1 MSYYHTHINLYLWVL
16 VKARAAAYLK
26 VMSLI
31 LSLQVMEN
39 SLPCETCLSSWFS
52 VLCSC
57 VISSTVTVWAHQK
70 SFAKVP
76 WRVKCKWS
84 VRNALFSIL
93 TYFLYGI
100 SGKKRGRD
108 NGKDKNICP
117 DTLSMQGHLS
127 KEVVHQKW
135 LEANE
140 LMSRVTC
147 FWWDKMTDLQ
157 SQVSLTSHW
166 NYISEVRGFVDVV
179 NLLFLCAHSAV
190 APCWCQGR
198 WIYFFYQ
205 RRKTEWTLSAVMGN
219 DVVTSISRTN
229 KWQKPWQKVSFC
241 WSWQP

>member
-1 MSYYHTHINLYLWVL
+1 
-16 VKARAAAYLK
+16 
-26 VMSLI
+26 MSLI

-76 WRVKCKWS
+76 WSVKCKWS

-166 NYISEVRGFVDVV
+166 NYISEVRGFADVV
-179 NLLFLCAHSAV
+179 SLLFFMCPFCCSTMLVPRTVNLFFFLTKEGKQSE
-190 APCWCQGR
+190 PCLQWWGMT
-198 WIYFFYQ
+198 W
-205 RRKTEWTLSAVMGN
+205 
-219 DVVTSISRTN
+219 
-229 KWQKPWQKVSFC
+229 
-241 WSWQP
+241 

>member
-1 MSYYHTHINLYLWVL
+1 MKL
-16 VKARAAAYLK
+16 VCPPGFL
-26 VMSLI
+26 
-31 LSLQVMEN
+31 
-39 SLPCETCLSSWFS
+39 
-52 VLCSC
+52 SC
-57 VISSTVTVWAHQK
+57 VISSAVTVWAHQK

-76 WRVKCKWS
+76 WSVKCKWS

-166 NYISEVRGFVDVV
+166 NYISEVRGFADVV
-179 NLLFLCAHSAV
+179 SLLFFMCPFCCSTMLV
-190 APCWCQGR
+190 PR
-198 WIYFFYQ
+198 TVNLFFFFNQ